1 MSAPKN
7 TSVLKGQSFSISFDY
22 LAIPAPNFTWY
33 INDVVHHK
41 VNSTSEA
48 RSNHTMT
55 FTNANEE
62 GWYRCMV
69 QNDLATTE
77 YTVFVDILSKILDD
91 LHNYILMTINLYST
105 TSDHCNRYSGSCSR
119 DSCYIKLYI

>member
-22 LAIPAPNFTWY
+22 LAIPPPNFTWY
-33 INDVVHHK
+33 INDVLHHK

-48 RSNHTMT
+48 KNNHTMT

-62 GWYRCMV
+62 GWYRCKV
-69 QNDLATTE
+69 QNDLGTTE
-77 YTVFVDILSKILDD
+77 YTVFVDILSETLYD
-91 LHNYILMTINLYST
+91 LHNYISMTINLHTQYHLRS
-105 TSDHCNRYSGSCSR
+105 
-119 DSCYIKLYI
+119 LQ